1 MFERFTEGARRA
13 VEGAQEQARA
23 LGHHHVGTEH
33 LLLALRAGGDA
44 TVAPLGRHGPDAA
57 DLRARIVRAAGE
69 PLDPEALRAIG
80 IDLDAVRQAT
90 EETFGAGALDVPAG
104 AGRPRGVLRGHIP
117 FTPDAKKSLELSLR
131 QAIRLKQKRIAA
143 GHLLLGLLHDESFR
157 SARLL
162 VGAGV
167 DLGELRADIT
177 GLLTSKAA

>member
-1 MFERFTEGARRA
+1 MFERFTEDARR
-13 VEGAQEQARA
+13 VVKDTQVHARA
-23 LGHHHVGTEH
+23 LGHRHIGTEH
-33 LLLALRAGGDA
+33 LLLALLTGGGA
-44 TVAPLGRHGPDAA
+44 AAETLRRHGLDAV
-57 DLRARIVRAAGE
+57 DLRARIVRAAEE

-90 EETFGAGALDVPAG
+90 EESFGPGALDVPAG
-104 AGRPRGVLRGHIP
+104 ESRPGGGPRGHIRFSP
-117 FTPDAKKSLELSLR
+117 EAKKSLELALR
-131 QAIRLKQKRIAA
+131 QAIRLKQKHIAA
-143 GHLLLGLLHDESFR
+143 GHILLGLLHDETFL

>member
-1 MFERFTEGARRA
+1 MLERFTKDARQ
-13 VEGAQEQARA
+13 VVTDTQVQARE
-23 LGHHHVGTEH
+23 LGHRRVGTEH
-33 LLLALRAGGDA
+33 LLLALLTGGGA
-44 TVAPLGRHGPDAA
+44 AAETLGRHGLDAA
-57 DLRARIVRAAGE
+57 DLRARIVRAAEE

-117 FTPDAKKSLELSLR
+117 FTPEAKKSLELGLR
-131 QAIRLKQKRIAA
+131 QAIRLKQKHIAP
-143 GHLLLGLLHDESFR
+143 GHLLLGLLHDESFP